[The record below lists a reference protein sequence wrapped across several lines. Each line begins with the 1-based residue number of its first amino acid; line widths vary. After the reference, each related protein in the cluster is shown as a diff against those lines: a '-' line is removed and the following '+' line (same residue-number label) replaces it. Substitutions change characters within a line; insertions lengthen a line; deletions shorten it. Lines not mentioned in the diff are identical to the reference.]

1 MVGAMHDDADPLRR
15 KIWIFAAVLALG
27 AHLAFAAFAIA
38 RMSEPDDDDLGAP
51 GIEIAYELAST
62 QNAMSELPPGPES
75 EASAASP
82 PVVEQKTAE
91 KQTDL
96 PKETP
101 VESENPDRLV
111 TIEKTDKPK
120 EEEPEPK
127 AKMMK
132 PSDESAAQEATAAPT
147 IENAPQSAKSTTP
160 DQGTGQSRQRAR
172 VTWQKELLAHLDKFK
187 RYPAERS
194 QKGAEIVVTMTLD
207 RTGHVLAANISRGS
221 GDDAFDHAALAM
233 VERASP
239 VPPPPPLI
247 ADEGLDFS
255 LPVIFRKTGKERWS
269 ARSQASFP
277 DGQLM
282 SSGARPML
290 VCPNAMGGQA

>member
-15 KIWIFAAVLALG
+15 KIWIFAAVMALG

-82 PVVEQKTAE
+82 PVVEQKTAA

-120 EEEPEPK
+120 EDEPEPK

-255 LPVIFRKTGKERWS
+255 LPVIFRKTGK
-269 ARSQASFP
+269 
-277 DGQLM
+277 
-282 SSGARPML
+282 
-290 VCPNAMGGQA
+290 

>member
-15 KIWIFAAVLALG
+15 KIWIFAAVMALG

-82 PVVEQKTAE
+82 PVVEQKTAA

-120 EEEPEPK
+120 EDEPEPK

-147 IENAPQSAKSTTP
+147 IENVLQSAKSTTP

-194 QKGAEIVVTMTLD
+194 QKSAEIVVTMTLD
-207 RTGHVLAANISRGS
+207 RTGHVLSANISRGS

-255 LPVIFRKTGKERWS
+255 LPVIFRKTGK
-269 ARSQASFP
+269 
-277 DGQLM
+277 
-282 SSGARPML
+282 
-290 VCPNAMGGQA
+290 

>member
-1 MVGAMHDDADPLRR
+1 MRCR
-15 KIWIFAAVLALG
+15 SC
-27 AHLAFAAFAIA
+27 
-38 RMSEPDDDDLGAP
+38 R
-51 GIEIAYELAST
+51 
-62 QNAMSELPPGPES
+62 PGPES

-120 EEEPEPK
+120 EDEPEPK

-132 PSDESAAQEATAAPT
+132 PSDESACPGGHGRTRRSRT
-147 IENAPQSAKSTTP
+147 SPQSAKSTTP

-194 QKGAEIVVTMTLD
+194 QKSAEIVVTMTLD
-207 RTGHVLAANISRGS
+207 RTGHVLSANISRGS

-255 LPVIFRKTGKERWS
+255 LPVIFRKTGK
-269 ARSQASFP
+269 
-277 DGQLM
+277 
-282 SSGARPML
+282 
-290 VCPNAMGGQA
+290 

>member
-15 KIWIFAAVLALG
+15 KIWIFAAVMALG

-120 EEEPEPK
+120 EAEPEPK

-147 IENAPQSAKSTTP
+147 IENVPQSAKSTTP

-194 QKGAEIVVTMTLD
+194 QKSAEIVVTMTLD
-207 RTGHVLAANISRGS
+207 RTGHVLSANISRGS

-255 LPVIFRKTGKERWS
+255 LPVIFRKTGK
-269 ARSQASFP
+269 
-277 DGQLM
+277 
-282 SSGARPML
+282 
-290 VCPNAMGGQA
+290 